1 MKKYLLILFVFF
13 FVLKVN
19 GQEAQNIADLDF
31 LYQEIKKLPS
41 YKDQLKGDEKYE
53 QLYQNLR
60 ANIKSSNDFEVFQQ
74 LSQLLIPIRDNHLGL
89 WRKPDSSYT
98 FTPEKYTIDSLT
110 LINKYLNYAKDS
122 IEGIYNGGRQKY
134 VIERVKPNEYRLIQ
148 LSNGNLTAILYKNA
162 GSGFDILQFLK
173 YPSSFTLL
181 RNIKLTNQI
190 LNGTNYYK
198 GEVKA
203 FYNILS
209 RKEKYEYKVIEDQIG
224 YLSLGTFNS
233 SDEEI
238 KAATDFFTNIKS
250 TINVKH
256 LIVDVR
262 NNFGGGYKNSGQ
274 FISFLKNYQGK
285 IYILQNG
292 YTVSNAE
299 QFIIALKGR
308 ANIKTLGE
316 LTKGTISYGS
326 NYGKTLT
333 LPSNRFMFYPTDMG
347 ANKKELAFESVGIK
361 PDVELDPFTEDWIVQ
376 TINYIKT
383 NDKKNTNH

>member
-1 MKKYLLILFVFF
+1 MKKYLLISFVFF
-13 FVLKVN
+13 FVLKVSA
-19 GQEAQNIADLDF
+19 QEAQNIADLDF

-60 ANIKSSNDFEVFQQ
+60 ANIKSSDDFEVFQK
-74 LSQLLIPIRDNHLGL
+74 LSQLIIPIRDNHLGL

-98 FTPEKYTIDSLT
+98 FIPEKYTIDSLA
-110 LINKYLNYAKDS
+110 LVNKYLNYPKDS

-162 GSGFDILQFLK
+162 GVGFDMLQFLK

-209 RKEKYEYKVIEDQIG
+209 RKEKYEYKVLEDQIG

-238 KAATDFFTNIKS
+238 KAATDFFTKVKS

-256 LIVDVR
+256 LIVDIR

-274 FISFLKNYQGK
+274 FINFLKNYPGK

-308 ANIKTLGE
+308 SNIKTLGE

-333 LPSNRFMFYPTDMG
+333 LPSNRFMFYPTDMS
-347 ANKKELAFESVGIK
+347 ANKKELAFESIGIK
-361 PDVELDPFTEDWIVQ
+361 PDVELDPFTEDWVSQ
-376 TINYIKT
+376 TIKYIKS
-383 NDKKNTNH
+383 NE